1 MSVVVVKVQLDKID
15 IAADSI
21 TVRGWTQSKDSNK
34 FSKLAKINGLFLG
47 SVGLAE
53 ESSLL
58 QVFCA
63 TRRPEGPTEAAIVDF
78 FSEFAEWKN
87 KKIGKYTIENDYL
100 LVVDHRVFQIER
112 FFVHEITDFMAIG
125 AGRDFALAAL
135 HLGHDVRRAV
145 EVACELSVFCEMPV
159 KAYEICKKVAS

>member
-1 MSVVVVKVQLDKID
+1 MSVVVVKVQPNKIE
-15 IAADSI
+15 IASDSI

-34 FSKLAKINGLFLG
+34 FSKLIKINDLFLG

-63 TRRPEGPTEAAIVDF
+63 TRKPEAATESAIVNF

-87 KKIGKYTIENDYL
+87 KKIGKYIIENDYL
-100 LVVDHRVFQIER
+100 LVVDHHAFQIER
-112 FFVHEITDFMAIG
+112 FFVQEIIDFMAIG

-135 HLGHDVRRAV
+135 HLGHDVRKAV
-145 EVACELSVFCEMPV
+145 AVACELSVYCEAPV
-159 KAYEICKKVAS
+159 KAYEITRDS